1 MENSSDKGGC
11 ATVLLTPGKHTTQ
24 LVETRVHTHTRGRAM
39 ATDIYC
45 IASICKYV
53 CFTGRKKCAVI
64 KRSGQTRP
72 TV

>member
-45 IASICKYV
+45 IASICKYY
-53 CFTGRKKCAVI
+53 ALHEE
-64 KRSGQTRP
+64 RS
-72 TV
+72 VL